1 MNTFL
6 NDPAWH
12 KDDAQ
17 FQIYGKRS
25 KGLGYLFGQNIHG
38 QPAKGLGKVFSLKE
52 GYSDFGEGIIA
63 MLFFI

>member
-12 KDDAQ
+12 GDDAQ
-17 FQIYGKRS
+17 FQIYDKRS

-38 QPAKGLGKVFSLKE
+38 RPVSGLGIVIFQFMIRSPWRPYYTGGLK
-52 GYSDFGEGIIA
+52 F
-63 MLFFI
+63 

>member
-1 MNTFL
+1 MNMNTFL

-17 FQIYGKRS
+17 FQTYDKRS

-38 QPAKGLGKVFSLKE
+38 QPVKGLGKVIL
-52 GYSDFGEGIIA
+52 Y
-63 MLFFI
+63 

>member
-12 KDDAQ
+12 KDDAK
-17 FQIYGKRS
+17 FQVYDKRS

-38 QPAKGLGKVFSLKE
+38 QPVKGLGKVILYRRGSQ
-52 GYSDFGEGIIA
+52 
-63 MLFFI
+63 